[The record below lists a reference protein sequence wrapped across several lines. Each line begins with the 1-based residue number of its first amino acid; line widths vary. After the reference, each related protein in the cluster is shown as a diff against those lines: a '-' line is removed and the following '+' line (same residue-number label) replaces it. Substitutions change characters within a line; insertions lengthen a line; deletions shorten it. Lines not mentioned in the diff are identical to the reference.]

1 MEKEKLKRLF
11 RIGVVIVLIIC
22 AITYI
27 WATMLKYEVEGETN
41 MPFVLSKM
49 IVISTAEG
57 LEKDQTEHK
66 WDMHIMQNNDIYLEI
81 TKNKSYKQKE
91 VIDSIKMENFYI
103 ETQPKL
109 GEIKIYKPSNQENKT
124 YDYDQASEITD
135 KLEYMAEEKTD
146 IKNLSIANQG
156 GTVLV
161 RFANTNV
168 AQFVS
173 DELEEIKQDGTLLKA
188 AGASYDDLKYKVNF
202 DLIITLVSGIQYK
215 ANISL
220 DLPVGNL
227 LEEGTSSMEQK
238 NLKDIVFKR
247 I

>member
-11 RIGVVIVLIIC
+11 RIGIVIVLIIC

-66 WDMHIMQNNDIYLEI
+66 WDMDIMQNNDIYLEI

-103 ETQPKL
+103 ETPPKL
-109 GEIKIYKPSNQENKT
+109 GEIKIYKPSNKENKT

-188 AGASYDDLKYKVNF
+188 AGVSYDDLKYKVNF